1 MSKGISNFQ
10 IDKVFKEQNE
20 ELQKNYMGT
29 YSIDSITKYIGFY
42 SIIKKRNAQ
51 YPFAIFNTAKENEP
65 GKHWWSFLDIRPK
78 NSLFLFDSL
87 GLDGFKIFV
96 VNNQEKVIDELLYNF
111 KRCENESSSKLT
123 LCSVKFCVEKWR
135 QLPQKTKS
143 QLTETAQ
150 NFFHLLE
157 QFAKLK
163 QTRCMNIII
172 LENRIQDLLSSDC
185 GPFQLYFYKN
195 LFNPYEKS
203 GIVEHKNL
211 TRKTLQT
218 ILNEIFVNEVNENQ
232 YLVKKFEENHN
243 LQFFF

>member
-10 IDKVFKEQNE
+10 IDKCFKEQNE
-20 ELQKNYMGT
+20 TVQKNYMGT
-29 YSIDSITKYIGFY
+29 YSIDSITKYIDFY

-51 YPFAIFNTAKENEP
+51 YPFAIFNTAKENEA
-65 GKHWWSFLDIRPK
+65 GKHWWSFSDIRSK
-78 NSLFLFDSL
+78 TSLFLFDSL
-87 GLDGFKIFV
+87 GLDDFKIFV
-96 VNNQEKVIDELLYNF
+96 VNNQEKVIDDLLYNF
-111 KRCENESSSKLT
+111 KKCENNSITQKLK
-123 LCSVKFCVEKWR
+123 LCSMKFCVDKWR
-135 QLPQKTKS
+135 QLPQKTRS

-163 QTRCMNIII
+163 QTSCMNIII

-195 LFNPYEKS
+195 LFDPFEKS

-211 TRKTLQT
+211 TIKTLQT
-218 ILNEIFVNEVNENQ
+218 VLNEIFVTEVSENQ
-232 YLVKKFEENHN
+232 QIVKKFEEDHN
-243 LQFFF
+243 L